1 MNSSLDYVKK
11 IAEDIKSLKIQ
22 GATAVAIS
30 ALNALK
36 LFVEKSPEK
45 NFLQDL
51 NSAIKFL
58 INSRPTEPAMQNGI
72 RFVKYHLNQA
82 REENKTISGI
92 KETIKQASE
101 SYINMLEEATKKVV
115 KFGWKRIPD
124 DGVIMTHC
132 HSSVVVNILKA
143 AKDNGKKFIVVNTK
157 LGLFIKEEKRQED
170 WPNTELRYIM

>member
-58 INSRPTEPAMQNGI
+58 INSRPTCLLYTSPSP
-72 RFVKYHLNQA
+72 R
-82 REENKTISGI
+82 
-92 KETIKQASE
+92 
-101 SYINMLEEATKKVV
+101 
-115 KFGWKRIPD
+115 D
-124 DGVIMTHC
+124 
-132 HSSVVVNILKA
+132 
-143 AKDNGKKFIVVNTK
+143 
-157 LGLFIKEEKRQED
+157 
-170 WPNTELRYIM
+170 